1 MLVRISPIALA
12 ISSAIVLSACGGGG
26 SSSSGTAT
34 PASVDVTVTPSLGKF
49 STGCSVEVR
58 KSSGE
63 LLGSAP
69 ITSTGAA
76 IVKITADY
84 AGPIIA
90 QVKGAATGCT
100 YFDEATGT
108 DKPFGVDKQLSAITD
123 GVRTNLGVNALTN
136 LSAARLLD
144 GNKLATNKTTDDI
157 KSENATV
164 QLMFQ
169 VGDMFAPPTLIGT
182 ATDTIDNTQAG
193 KLAAKLA
200 ALAEIAKTL
209 SKDVA
214 VLAAELATDLQDGKL
229 DNIDNAKLQ
238 AGLTAAIN
246 KLADATS
253 KPALLDL
260 PGNTTLRTDVTTV
273 KSDADK
279 VLAAGSALEQA
290 KQIFADLRTSIMS
303 ISNDASTG
311 SLDQQNALL
320 QDDFK
325 SGVDIIKT
333 LNYLS
338 LITEASTEL
347 FDGTSTEVSNDGG
360 YCYLA
365 SAKGAICYLDSNQTD
380 KSYEVKLDQANSSV
394 IWSVTR
400 TLDHNTGAITTL
412 NGLTGTLSRSGDT
425 TTLVGNFYP
434 MTGDAAKTAVNL
446 NYTYSG
452 VKGQQIWSGSGTLN
466 AIKADDTTSTLKFEA
481 TEVAISETNKT
492 AKFVAALT
500 SPHHRFDG
508 TLTLNDETTSID
520 GNKREAKNATF
531 VGNFVNTATN
541 SKILD
546 GTLTASQDFSSYN
559 STLDTSASNYK
570 KSSFSFKGSA
580 YKASNIVGIGLDLTI
595 NSTSFTQRTA
605 EFTFTGTNALTI
617 KGSGTQVHSV
627 DGNSPSTWTLT
638 NANGVSATYDDATK
652 SGRVLKADGTTLGTI
667 SSQRVTFIDGTF
679 ESLI

>member
-1 MLVRISPIALA
+1 M
-12 ISSAIVLSACGGGG
+12 SACGGGG

-58 KSSGE
+58 KSTGE

-69 ITSTGAA
+69 VASTGTAVVRIA
-76 IVKITADY
+76 ADY

-108 DKPFGVDKQLSAITD
+108 DKPFGANRQLSAITD
-123 GVRTNLGVNALTN
+123 SVRTSLGINALTN

-144 GNKLATNKTTDDI
+144 GDKLATGKTTDNI
-157 KSENATV
+157 KSENATI

-169 VGDMFAPPTLIGT
+169 VGDMFAPPTLIGS

-200 ALAEIAKTL
+200 ALAEIAQTL

-214 VLAAELATDLQDGKL
+214 TLAAELATDIQDGKL
-229 DNIDNAKLQ
+229 DSIDNAKLQ

-260 PGNTTLRTDVTTV
+260 PAGTTLSTDVTTV

-303 ISNDASTG
+303 ISNDAGTG
-311 SLDQQNALL
+311 SLDVQNALL

-325 SGVDIIKT
+325 SGADVKT
-333 LNYLS
+333 MIDNLHLMVKSVGAYFIDQS
-338 LITEASTEL
+338 TEAYISH
-347 FDGTSTEVSNDGG
+347 SHS
-360 YCYLA
+360 YCYKVKPNLI
-365 SAKGAICYLDSNQTD
+365 SCVLVDSDHDIEYTV
-380 KSYEVKLDQANSSV
+380 EA
-394 IWSVTR
+394 
-400 TLDHNTGAITTL
+400 TLTNTGSATWAVVDAYSPRVTQPL
-412 NGLTGTLSRSGDT
+412 PLTAGLTGSLNVANGTYT
-425 TTLVGNFYP
+425 MVGKFYP
-434 MTGDAAKTAVNL
+434 LTGDAAKTDIAVNL
-446 NYTYSG
+446 TYAGTTGSQSLTG
-452 VKGQQIWSGSGTLN
+452 KGSLNSVKTDG
-466 AIKADDTTSTLKFEA
+466 TSTLQF
-481 TEVAISETNKT
+481 VASELTISEANKT
-492 AKFVAALT
+492 AKLVATLS

-508 TLTLNDETTSID
+508 TLTLNDETTSKD
-520 GNKREAKNATF
+520 GKKTAPKNATF

-546 GTLTASQDFSSYN
+546 GTLTASQDLSSYN

-570 KSSFSFKGSA
+570 KSTLSFKGNA
-580 YKASNIVGIGLDLTI
+580 YKASNIVGVGLDLTVG
-595 NSTSFTQRTA
+595 NTSFTQRTA
-605 EFTFTGTNALTI
+605 EFTFTGTNGLTI

-627 DGNSPSTWTLT
+627 YGNEPSTWTLT

-652 SGRVLKADGTTLGTI
+652 SGKVLKADGTTLGTI